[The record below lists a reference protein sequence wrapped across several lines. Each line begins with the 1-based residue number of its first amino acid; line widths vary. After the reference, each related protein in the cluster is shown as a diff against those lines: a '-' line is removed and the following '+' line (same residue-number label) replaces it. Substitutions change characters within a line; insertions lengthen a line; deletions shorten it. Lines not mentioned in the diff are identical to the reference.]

1 MSNSIPEIEDADL
14 LFIFGYN
21 GADSH
26 PIVARRIVRAKEKGA
41 TLITVDPRVTETARI
56 SDMHLPIKGGTNMI
70 LVNAFGNVLI
80 NENLYDEEFIKEH
93 TDNFEEYK
101 KIVEPYT
108 PEYAAKYTN
117 IPADMI
123 RKTMREYAKAK
134 DAMILYGFLSKDDLE
149 IFKLLITVSGI
160 GPKGGLAILSTLP
173 ADDLRFA
180 ILSGDS
186 KAISKAPG
194 IGAKTAQRVI
204 LDLKDKLSL
213 EDAFEK
219 KLENQA
225 SGAAVSMN
233 SSVKNDAVMALN
245 ALGYSST
252 ESLKAVSK
260 VDITEDMDVEDV
272 LKLALKNMG

>member
-1 MSNSIPEIEDADL
+1 MCQGGCHD
-14 LFIFGYN
+14 
-21 GADSH
+21 
-26 PIVARRIVRAKEKGA
+26 
-41 TLITVDPRVTETARI
+41 TLR
-56 SDMHLPIKGGTNMI
+56 
-70 LVNAFGNVLI
+70 
-80 NENLYDEEFIKEH
+80 
-93 TDNFEEYK
+93 
-101 KIVEPYT
+101 
-108 PEYAAKYTN
+108 
-117 IPADMI
+117 
-123 RKTMREYAKAK
+123 
-134 DAMILYGFLSKDDLE
+134 FLSKDDLE

-160 GPKGGLAILSTLP
+160 GPKGGLAILSTLS

-233 SSVKNDAVMALN
+233 SSVKMMLSWR
-245 ALGYSST
+245 LMR
-252 ESLKAVSK
+252 L
-260 VDITEDMDVEDV
+260 DIRLLRV
-272 LKLALKNMG
+272 LRQCPRLISQRIWM

>member
-1 MSNSIPEIEDADL
+1 MPVCQATDETVTNGFNVCIYKGELAEKNIDSIVVEAAGVGYLIYIPTQYFDMLPDEGEDVKIYTYL
-14 LFIFGYN
+14 C
-21 GADSH
+21 
-26 PIVARRIVRAKEKGA
+26 VRE
-41 TLITVDPRVTETARI
+41 
-56 SDMHLPIKGGTNMI
+56 
-70 LVNAFGNVLI
+70 
-80 NENLYDEEFIKEH
+80 
-93 TDNFEEYK
+93 
-101 KIVEPYT
+101 
-108 PEYAAKYTN
+108 
-117 IPADMI
+117 
-123 RKTMREYAKAK
+123 

-219 KLENQA
+219 KLENQT

-233 SSVKNDAVMALN
+233 STVKMMLSWRSMHLDTHL
-245 ALGYSST
+245 LR
-252 ESLKAVSK
+252 
-260 VDITEDMDVEDV
+260 V
-272 LKLALKNMG
+272 LRQCPRLISQRIWM

>member
-1 MSNSIPEIEDADL
+1 M
-14 LFIFGYN
+14 
-21 GADSH
+21 DSMY
-26 PIVARRIVRAKEKGA
+26 AY
-41 TLITVDPRVTETARI
+41 
-56 SDMHLPIKGGTNMI
+56 IKGELAEKNIDSIVVEAAG
-70 LVNAFGNVLI
+70 VGYLI
-80 NENLYDEEFIKEH
+80 YIPTQYFDMLPDEGE
-93 TDNFEEYK
+93 DV
-101 KIVEPYT
+101 KIYT
-108 PEYAAKYTN
+108 HLCV
-117 IPADMI
+117 
-123 RKTMREYAKAK
+123 RE

-219 KLENQA
+219 KLWKA
-225 SGAAVSMN
+225 SETMPLPADS
-233 SSVKNDAVMALN
+233 DAKTEALEALT
-245 ALGYSST
+245 ALGYSASDA
-252 ESLKAVSK
+252 LKAVRK
-260 VDITEDMDVEDV
+260 AGVRRI
-272 LKLALKNMG
+272 